1 MNPSAA
7 VGTWA
12 YALPFAVFI
21 ALLAL
26 NQIFPV
32 PVWARFFLPVAAIVA
47 VSRDALRSSKL
58 RMPLQS
64 ILLGL
69 AVFVIWVGPDF
80 LVPTWHNHWL
90 FSNSL
95 MGHPSGSTPPADR
108 NNPSFLIW
116 RILVSV
122 VAVPILE
129 ELFWRGWL
137 MRWLI
142 DQPFTKVP
150 LGQYQAQAFWI
161 VAVLFATEHGSYWD
175 VGLITGV
182 IYNWWM
188 VRTRSLWSCI
198 LMHAVTNAA
207 LAWYVVTQG
216 KWQYWL

>member
-80 LVPTWHNHWL
+80 LVPTWHKHWL

-122 VAVPILE
+122 VAVRYGHVCIVGAGPAGQPELE
-129 ELFWRGWL
+129 R
-137 MRWLI
+137 I
-142 DQPFTKVP
+142 SDVQTVD
-150 LGQYQAQAFWI
+150 AQI
-161 VAVLFATEHGSYWD
+161 
-175 VGLITGV
+175 
-182 IYNWWM
+182 
-188 VRTRSLWSCI
+188 
-198 LMHAVTNAA
+198 
-207 LAWYVVTQG
+207 
-216 KWQYWL
+216 